1 MAKRKELNNASEN
14 LENVVA
20 SAQDDS
26 SAKKAPVE
34 SKPAKDT
41 KKKKSSDKPGF
52 FTKVAQWFK
61 GLKSEFKKITWASRK
76 ATFKNFGIV
85 LTIVIISAVVI
96 SLVDIGLGA
105 LFNFLLEVIDV
116 TPNA

>member
-1 MAKRKELNNASEN
+1 MSNEKQFNELDNQSVPVDSTASSDKAAKA
-14 LENVVA
+14 
-20 SAQDDS
+20 DT
-26 SAKKAPVE
+26 KKAAA
-34 SKPAKDT
+34 S
-41 KKKKSSDKPGF
+41 KKKKSDKPSF
-52 FTKVAQWFK
+52 FEKVGAWFK

-96 SLVDIGLGA
+96 GVVDIGLGA

-116 TPNA
+116 TPN